1 MAVSEVET
9 ARASF
14 ARQQWAGSFTA
25 FRAADGASPL
35 APEDLERLAVAAYLI
50 GEESACGEAW
60 ARAYHGF
67 LEHDDPRSAVRCA
80 FWLAFSLVNRGEH
93 AQAQGWFARAQRVLD
108 DANFD
113 CVERGYLLLPAALQH
128 MGQRNWPD
136 AEAIFV
142 ELAALAR
149 RFGDPDL
156 VTFGHL
162 GHGQCLIGLGQT
174 REGIAELDEVMLSV
188 TSDEVSPI
196 TAGIVYCAVIEACHD
211 VFDLR
216 RAQEW
221 TDALTRWCESQPD
234 LAPYRGQCLVHRSQL
249 MLLRGDWE
257 EALAEAQKARER
269 FLYPPGQPAIGM
281 AYYQL
286 GELDRLRGN
295 LAEAEDA
302 YVQANAYGRDPEPGL
317 ALLRL
322 AQGRA
327 DAAAATSRRALMEA
341 TDRSVRVRLLPAHVE
356 IMLASG
362 DVAEASAAAD
372 ELMTL
377 AREMRTPWLDAVA
390 AHARGAALLAAGS
403 FAPALEELRRS
414 LKEWRALDAP
424 YEMARTRYLLGL
436 VCRRLEDEDSAVMEL
451 QGARAELERLGAKP
465 DAERVQEELGKPGA
479 ASDTAQTLTPREQE
493 VLLLLATGGTNRAIA
508 EQLFISEK
516 TVARHV
522 SNIFMK
528 LDVGSRAAAT
538 AYAYEHS
545 LV

>member
-1 MAVSEVET
+1 MAASEVET

-14 ARQQWAGSFTA
+14 ARQQWAES
-25 FRAADGASPL
+25 FRAFSAAEGSSPL
-35 APEDLERLAVAAYLI
+35 APEDQECLAVAAYLI
-50 GEESACGEAW
+50 GAETDSGEAW
-60 ARAYHGF
+60 KRAYHGF
-67 LEHDDPRSAVRCA
+67 LERGDPRGAIRCA
-80 FWLAFSLVNRGEH
+80 FWLAFGLVNRGEH

-108 DANFD
+108 DSNVD
-113 CVERGYLLLPAALQH
+113 CVERGYLLLPAALQV
-128 MGQRNWPD
+128 MGQRKWPD
-136 AEAIFV
+136 AQAIFI
-142 ELAALAR
+142 ELADLAQ

-156 VTFGHL
+156 TTFGHL

-174 REGIAELDEVMLSV
+174 QEGIAELDEVMVSV

-211 VFDLR
+211 IFDLG

-249 MLLRGDWE
+249 MQLRGNWE

-286 GELDRLRGN
+286 GELNRLRGK

-302 YVQANAYGRDPEPGL
+302 YVQANAHGRDPEPGL

-322 AQGRA
+322 AQGRV
-327 DAAAATSRRALMEA
+327 DAAAASSRRALMEA
-341 TDRSVRVRLLPAHVE
+341 TDRSMRVRLLAAHVE

-362 DVAEASAAAD
+362 DVDEASSAAE
-372 ELMTL
+372 ELAAL
-377 AREMRTPWLDAVA
+377 AREMETPWLGAVA
-390 AHARGAALLAAGS
+390 AHARGATLLAAGS

-414 LKEWRALDAP
+414 LKEWRAIDAP
-424 YEMARTRYLLGL
+424 YEMARTRHLLGL
-436 VCRRLEDEDSAVMEL
+436 VCRCLKDEDSAVMEL
-451 QGARAELERLGAKP
+451 QRARADLERLGAKF
-465 DAERVQEELGKPGA
+465 DAGRVQQDLAATGA
-479 ASDTAQTLTPREQE
+479 KTGSAEGLTPREQE
-493 VLLLLATGGTNRAIA
+493 VLQLLATGSTNRVIA
-508 EQLFISEK
+508 EQLYISEK